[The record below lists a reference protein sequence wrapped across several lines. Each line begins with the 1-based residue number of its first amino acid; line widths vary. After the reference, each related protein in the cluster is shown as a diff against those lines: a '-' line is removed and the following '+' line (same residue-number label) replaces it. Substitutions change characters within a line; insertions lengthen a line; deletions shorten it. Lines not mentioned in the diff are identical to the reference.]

1 MQQFARAELP
11 KRAFFTLE
19 KASLLKLKKKTGKE
33 EEQSAAYYS
42 YRIFVTIDIEL
53 LVILV
58 IDLLIFTKLCIS
70 CTCLLQDNFR
80 PSEVSIFNLAQVVTI
95 NNFWKNIACN
105 RYKNIP
111 RSWVVT
117 HYESI

>member
-1 MQQFARAELP
+1 MQQFARAELS

-19 KASLLKLKKKTGKE
+19 QTCKKLAYSNLKKDRKRGI

-42 YRIFVTIDIEL
+42 YRIFVTIDVEL
-53 LVILV
+53 VVILIV

-70 CTCLLQDNFR
+70 CFCLLQDHFR
-80 PSEVSIFNLAQVVTI
+80 PSEVSIFGSGRD

-117 HYESI
+117 H